1 MFESIYTGLTGLA
14 TFSRGLSNISNNVA
28 NLNTVGFKRSV
39 LQFQDLMPARDS
51 VTGQRGN
58 GFSAGQ
64 PHIVYKQ
71 GELRQTGNV
80 LDAAIDGAG
89 YFVLRD
95 SDGQTFYTR
104 DGQFE
109 FDKDSKLVSRDARD
123 DVMLLGSDGTLSTF
137 SVTPYRSI
145 AGTATTKIRFD
156 GTPSSGDTDRS
167 YRLADIQVYDRGGA
181 LHALGMVFTDE
192 SDPAITTADHTWRY
206 SLRDDRQNV
215 LTSGTLRF
223 GVDGAPAPDAAPA
236 SFTLAFPDGS
246 SQNIALNFG
255 SPGKFDGLTSFNV
268 GGDSTA
274 KVLDADGAASGT
286 LTGTSFDPDGAIKL
300 KYSNGETKTAGSLAL
315 AWFDHPQDLEPQGSN
330 LWRIDAANKPMLGNA
345 GTGMFG
351 KIAGGQVEA
360 SNVDLTAQFSEL
372 IITQRGYQASSQVIS
387 TANEMMQQLFDMRTR
402 R

>member
-1 MFESIYTGLTGLA
+1 
-14 TFSRGLSNISNNVA
+14 
-28 NLNTVGFKRSV
+28 
-39 LQFQDLMPARDS
+39 
-51 VTGQRGN
+51 
-58 GFSAGQ
+58 
-64 PHIVYKQ
+64 
-71 GELRQTGNV
+71 
-80 LDAAIDGAG
+80 
-89 YFVLRD
+89 
-95 SDGQTFYTR
+95 
-104 DGQFE
+104 
-109 FDKDSKLVSRDARD
+109 
-123 DVMLLGSDGTLSTF
+123 
-137 SVTPYRSI
+137 
-145 AGTATTKIRFD
+145 
-156 GTPSSGDTDRS
+156 
-167 YRLADIQVYDRGGA
+167 
-181 LHALGMVFTDE
+181 MVFTDE
-192 SDPAITTADHTWRY
+192 SDPAITTADHIWRY

-246 SQNIALNFG
+246 SQDIALNFG

-330 LWRIDAANKPMLGNA
+330 FWRIDAANKPMLGNA

-387 TANEMMQQLFDMRTR
+387 TANEMMQQLFDLRSR